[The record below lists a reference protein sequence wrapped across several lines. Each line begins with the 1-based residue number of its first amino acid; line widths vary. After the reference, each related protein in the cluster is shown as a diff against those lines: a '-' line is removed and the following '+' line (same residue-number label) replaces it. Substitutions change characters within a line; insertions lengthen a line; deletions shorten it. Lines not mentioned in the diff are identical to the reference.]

1 MSQIRIIVK
10 DLDKTIK
17 YYEEILGLG
26 PFVKPE
32 IKWDKKFYYV
42 KLVKSEWIMG
52 FCSLGAIGMEPI
64 QPITGPTI
72 YHDFLEKKGEG
83 LHHLGFDV
91 KDMDKRLNMY
101 KEMNIE
107 IIR

>member
-1 MSQIRIIVK
+1 M
-10 DLDKTIK
+10 D
-17 YYEEILGLG
+17 YEILFFRCYWNGTY
-26 PFVKPE
+26 PV
-32 IKWDKKFYYV
+32 
-42 KLVKSEWIMG
+42 
-52 FCSLGAIGMEPI
+52 

-72 YHDFLEKKGEG
+72 YHDFLEKKGED

-107 IIR
+107 IIQYGEGSTSLFAYLNTFENGG